1 MLIKDYSLNV
11 NFLFFSITL
20 FLILLIPWNPP
31 SWSWLSDPWD
41 YLEQS
46 QRSFFDKD
54 LYAPHISPG
63 FFPRPFTVPLF
74 YKVANSNPDIIIQI
88 QKLIYVFSIFFLV
101 NSLLLFV
108 KTISKKGGHYKL
120 PLFNSIAA
128 RVLPNPEYTRWFVNH
143 GLPNVKKLKKDLV
156 GFDGG
161 KNKDKLYKLYN
172 DSTNQAF
179 FDWITTKGR
188 TSYIHFLITHPSY
201 ALLLDENKEHLQR
214 IFAYNLTFTGP
225 AKGYSYLVQ
234 NIFPLFSWYMTL
246 ILAIIL
252 IILFFKHKR
261 QVFLFPPLILIIFVF
276 HVLVS
281 YNGDA
286 MEVDRHL
293 ITTNIVVQFLG
304 FFSLVLI
311 FDSINY
317 RSLLLLLR
325 RVFPFPK

>member
-1 MLIKDYSLNV
+1 M
-11 NFLFFSITL
+11 
-20 FLILLIPWNPP
+20 
-31 SWSWLSDPWD
+31 
-41 YLEQS
+41 Q
-46 QRSFFDKD
+46 
-54 LYAPHISPG
+54 H
-63 FFPRPFTVPLF
+63 
-74 YKVANSNPDIIIQI
+74 
-88 QKLIYVFSIFFLV
+88 
-101 NSLLLFV
+101 
-108 KTISKKGGHYKL
+108 TISKKGGHYKL

-143 GLPNVKKLKKDLV
+143 GLPNVEKLKKDLV